1 MEDCVFL
8 VFGTLQNEKV
18 SNRQRLSERLLYAVS
33 VAGVPKLCRNV
44 SIYVTYTYDVIVVKC
59 RLCFVQVFVLI
70 FLSNFMNV
78 LHMFCRTRGNCYC
91 IRYSVSSTR

>member
-18 SNRQRLSERLLYAVS
+18 SERLLYAVS

-44 SIYVTYTYDVIVVKC
+44 SIYVTYTYDAD
-59 RLCFVQVFVLI
+59 
-70 FLSNFMNV
+70 M
-78 LHMFCRTRGNCYC
+78 T
-91 IRYSVSSTR
+91 